1 MDAFIINKPS
11 ILVFTSLGFLIPCFY
26 TTNVYFIALFSMT
39 SFVSALFWSYNKKNS
54 MLHKMDGIMA
64 RLGIIIVVLYKC
76 FINTN
81 NLLLFSIVTTISF
94 YFVYMSNIASS
105 KKWNSREHIMYH
117 MYSHIFLIMSGVMA
131 FLPNSFGDLQSFN
144 T

>member
-11 ILVFTSLGFLIPCFY
+11 ILILTSLGFLIPCFY
-26 TTNVYFIALFSMT
+26 TTNIYFIALFSMI
-39 SFVSALFWSYNKKNS
+39 SFVSTLFWSTNKKNS

-64 RLGIIIVVLYKC
+64 RLGIITVVLYKC
-76 FINTN
+76 FINTS

-94 YFVYMSNIASS
+94 YFIYLSNIASS
-105 KKWNSREHIMYH
+105 KKWNSREHIVYH
-117 MYSHIFLIMSGVMA
+117 MYSHVFLIMAGVMA
-131 FLPNSFGDLQSFN
+131 FLPSMENQVFL

>member
-1 MDAFIINKPS
+1 MDAT

-26 TTNVYFIALFSMT
+26 ITNVYFIGLFSMI
-39 SFVSALFWSYNKKNS
+39 SCISALFWSNNKQNS
-54 MLHKMDGIMA
+54 MLHKIDAFMC
-64 RLGIIIVVLYKC
+64 RLGIATVVLYKC

-81 NLLLFSIVTTISF
+81 NFILFSLVTTVSF
-94 YFVYMSNIASS
+94 IFIYMSNIASS

-131 FLPNSFGDLQSFN
+131 FLPSM
-144 T
+144 